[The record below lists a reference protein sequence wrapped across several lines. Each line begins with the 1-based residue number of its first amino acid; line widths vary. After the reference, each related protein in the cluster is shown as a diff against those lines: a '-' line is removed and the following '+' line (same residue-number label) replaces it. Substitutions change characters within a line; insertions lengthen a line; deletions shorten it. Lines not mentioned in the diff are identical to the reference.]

1 MASPCSLHQECNISK
16 NIKKSGPCSAA
27 SPALFLGFH
36 CLTAVLLIAELV
48 RLTAPDEFLWI
59 YDSPFWTDGG
69 SLIGMIFAGLA
80 VLLVA
85 APRLTALLFRAG
97 PPLVLMAAAAF
108 NLAGPRSLSW
118 WVIIAAGLVGWGT
131 WLVQTGVALKWRMAL
146 IPMTVL
152 NFGVLLFLYLD
163 AKFFAITN
171 NHLGLVHFWF
181 LQFKGIF
188 AAAGIS
194 SETQR
199 ALLFTGTGYV
209 AITLVLGF
217 LLRER
222 LRPPA
227 WLWGRLALAAI
238 LCCLHFLQFETLANI
253 VPLQEYLS
261 FRFKYGT
268 RLLPQAAKFKTAA
281 FSEIQSILP
290 TIDETACYAPG
301 TFQWRGSGR
310 PNLVILLVESWRADF
325 MPESMPALARRAANG
340 LWMRSHFAQANSSPP
355 TIGALFHG
363 WYPFN
368 YMFHA
373 DAVGEPEFFRFLRD
387 AGYLFSLVH
396 GSPPDGLQDFG
407 AFLTGFPRLP
417 PPARPE
423 DWPGTVDEA
432 LEAIPP
438 ILASSGPHLIFSY
451 LYNTHF
457 DYRYPPAF
465 ERFKPVLPEGTDML
479 SLVPTPETVERMR
492 NRYRNALGYL
502 DDRLERFFRRV
513 GESGAAGRTWILLV
527 GDHGESLGD
536 AGFFAH
542 ATGPHVS
549 QYHVPCL
556 IFGPN
561 LIPARI
567 DAPTQHV
574 DLLPTLGGLMGF
586 DVGGLPGRDVRMAS
600 RPAALS
606 FDYSAERRVIVR
618 TPTRMSMFDYDSA
631 GRFQW
636 VLTMRNDFVIDAPL
650 YEAYTAS
657 DAGRLAG
664 LVRQDAELLRLLL
677 SQKGRAIDRK

>member
-1 MASPCSLHQECNISK
+1 MASPSSPPPGTDIFSNIY
-16 NIKKSGPCSAA
+16 NPARRSAP
-27 SPALFLGFH
+27 SPALFFGFH
-36 CLTAVLLIAELV
+36 CLTAVLLVAELV
-48 RLTAPDEFLWI
+48 RLTAPGEFLWI

-69 SLIGMIFAGLA
+69 SLTGMIFAGLA

-85 APRLTALLFRAG
+85 APRPAGFLFRSA
-97 PPLVLMAAAAF
+97 PPLVLAAAAAF
-108 NLAGPRSLSW
+108 NLAGPHSLSW
-118 WVIIAAGLVGWGT
+118 WVIITAGLAGWGAWLAQT
-131 WLVQTGVALKWRMAL
+131 WAAARWRFALVPLAAL
-146 IPMTVL
+146 
-152 NFGVLLFLYLD
+152 NYGVLLFLYLD

-194 SETQR
+194 PETQR
-199 ALLFTGTGYV
+199 SLLITGAGYV
-209 AITLVLGF
+209 VVTTVLGF
-217 LLRER
+217 LLRDR
-222 LRPPA
+222 LRPPG
-227 WLWGRLALAAI
+227 WLPGRLALAVI
-238 LCCLHFLQFETLANI
+238 LCVIQFLQFEALATI

-261 FRFKYGT
+261 FRFAFGT
-268 RLLPQAAKFKTAA
+268 RLVPQAAKFRTAE
-281 FSEIQSILP
+281 FSNIRSILP
-290 TIDETACYAPG
+290 AIDEAACYAPG
-301 TFQWRGSGR
+301 RFRWRGSGR

-325 MPESMPALARRAANG
+325 IFENMPALARRAENG
-340 LWMRSHFAQANSSPP
+340 LWMRNHFAQANSSPP

-373 DAVGEPEFFRFLRD
+373 DAVGEPAFFRFLRD
-387 AGYLFSLVH
+387 AGYRNSLVH
-396 GSPPDGLQDFG
+396 GGPPDGLRDIRT
-407 AFLTGFPRLP
+407 FLTGFRDVQ
-417 PPARPE
+417 PPANAD
-423 DWPGTVDEA
+423 DWPGTVDAA
-432 LEAIPP
+432 LEAIPE
-438 ILASSGPHLIFSY
+438 ILSASGPQLVFSF

-479 SLVPTPETVERMR
+479 SLVPTPESVEGMR
-492 NRYRNALGYL
+492 NRYRNALGFL
-502 DDRLERFFRRV
+502 DDRLDRFFRRLA
-513 GESGAAGRTWILLV
+513 ESGAAGNTWVLLV

-549 QYHVPCL
+549 QYHTPCF
-556 IFGPN
+556 IFGPG
-561 LIPARI
+561 LVPARI

-586 DVGGLPGRDVRMAS
+586 DVDGLPGRDARTAS

-618 TPTRMSMFDYDSA
+618 TPGRMSMFDYDSA
-631 GRFQW
+631 GRFTW
-636 VLTMRNDFVIDAPL
+636 VLTMRNDFAIDAPL
-650 YEAYTAS
+650 FDAYSAS
-657 DAGRLAG
+657 DPARLAD

-677 SQKGRAIDRK
+677 SQK

>member
-1 MASPCSLHQECNISK
+1 MASHSSPLPETHIANKIYNPALRSI
-16 NIKKSGPCSAA
+16 P
-27 SPALFLGFH
+27 SPALFFGFQ
-36 CLTAVLLIAELV
+36 CLTAVLLVAELV
-48 RLTAPDEFLWI
+48 RLTAPSEFLWI

-69 SLIGMIFAGLA
+69 SLTGMIFAGLA
-80 VLLVA
+80 VLLIA
-85 APRLTALLFRAG
+85 APGPAGCLFRSA
-97 PPLVLMAAAAF
+97 PPLVLPFAAAF
-108 NLAGPRSLSW
+108 NLAGPHSLSW
-118 WVIIAAGLVGWGT
+118 WVIITAGLAGWGT
-131 WLVQTGVALKWRMAL
+131 WLVQTWVAGKWRPAL
-146 IPMTVL
+146 VFLAVL
-152 NFGVLLFLYLD
+152 NYGVLLFLYLD

-194 SETQR
+194 PETQR
-199 ALLFTGTGYV
+199 ALLFTGAGYV
-209 AITLVLGF
+209 SVTTILGY
-217 LLRER
+217 LLRDR
-222 LRPPA
+222 LRPPG
-227 WLWGRLALAAI
+227 WLPGRLALAAI
-238 LCCLHFLQFETLANI
+238 LCIIQFLQFEALANI
-253 VPLQEYLS
+253 VPLQDYLS
-261 FRFKYGT
+261 FRFAFGT
-268 RLLPQAAKFKTAA
+268 RLVPQAAKFRTAGISA
-281 FSEIQSILP
+281 VHSMLP

-301 TFQWRGSGR
+301 TFRWKGRER
-310 PNLVILLVESWRADF
+310 PNLIILLVESWRADL
-325 MPESMPALARRAANG
+325 MPESMPALASRAANG

-373 DAVGEPEFFRFLRD
+373 DTVGEPEFFRFLRD
-387 AGYLFSLVH
+387 AGYTCSLVH

-407 AFLTGFPRLP
+407 AFLTGFRRLP
-417 PPARPE
+417 PPTRPK

-438 ILASSGPHLIFSY
+438 LLASSGPHLIFSY

-457 DYRYPPAF
+457 DYRYPAAF

-479 SLVPTPETVERMR
+479 SLVPTPDAVEGMR
-492 NRYRNALGYL
+492 NRYRNALGFL
-502 DDRLERFFRRV
+502 DDRLDRFFRRLD
-513 GESGAAGRTWILLV
+513 ESGAAGRTWVLLV

-549 QYHVPCL
+549 QYHTPCL

-561 LIPARI
+561 LPPARI

-586 DVGGLPGRDVRMAS
+586 DVDGLPGRDVRTAS
-600 RPAALS
+600 RAAALS

-618 TPTRMSMFDYDSA
+618 TPARMSMFDYDSA
-631 GRFQW
+631 GRFTW
-636 VLTMRNDFVIDAPL
+636 VLTMRNDFAIDAPL
-650 YEAYTAS
+650 FEAYSAS
-657 DAGRLAG
+657 DSGRLVD

-677 SQKGRAIDRK
+677 SQK